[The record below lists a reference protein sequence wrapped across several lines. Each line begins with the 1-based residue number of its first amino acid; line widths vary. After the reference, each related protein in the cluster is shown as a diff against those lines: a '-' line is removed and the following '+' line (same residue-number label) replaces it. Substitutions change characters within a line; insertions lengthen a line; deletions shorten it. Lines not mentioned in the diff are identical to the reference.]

1 MAAGEGSMGNPR
13 IGEAGRRFL
22 VDRLRRLTDAH
33 LRAIFT
39 AARVQQIT
47 RRRRSRAPVD
57 GWIAAFKDK
66 VRQIEE
72 RTCAP

>member
-13 IGEAGRRFL
+13 IGEAGRLFL

-39 AARVQQIT
+39 AARVEKIT
-47 RRRRSRAPVD
+47 DDSAPIDAWVQ
-57 GWIAAFKDK
+57 AFKEK
-66 VRQIEE
+66 VKQIEA